1 MVTLVS
7 AVWKSALVISRFI
20 YRSLFTGYMVSK
32 SYTGIKTT
40 KVFYYLGLF
49 NFDILQETFKD

>member
-1 MVTLVS
+1 MVTLVN

-20 YRSLFTGYMVSK
+20 YRSLFTVYMISK

-40 KVFYYLGLF
+40 KVFYYLF